1 MTTSRVMS
9 EVSAPATNSDQAL
22 KSYRPVWPAAI
33 LALGLGLTAVWIG
46 FLGYHLTK
54 LIQIAI

>member
-1 MTTSRVMS
+1 MTTGRVIS
-9 EVSAPATNSDQAL
+9 EVSAPATNSERLL
-22 KSYRPVWPAAI
+22 KSFPVWPSAI

-46 FLGYHLTK
+46 FLGYHLTR